1 MGLHRL
7 TVLPDW
13 ARDADGP
20 SMFDNPENVYTL
32 FRALEQATYVDID
45 GGSIH
50 PYPSI
55 SLPPLFSNAHKLRV
69 GGQTHYSLS
78 SAILHGP
85 QKAPLESLSIHSL
98 HERGR
103 FRSGQNYRVVRG
115 HTAGGELA

>member
-55 SLPPLFSNAHKLRV
+55 SLPPLFSNARKLRV
-69 GGQTHYSLS
+69 GGQMHYALS